1 MLIQAAAAMLA
12 AGFVVAATAAE
23 EPPPLPN
30 PPGGGIWS
38 QVDCAESSGG
48 CDLGVG
54 SGPSSKRDATKD
66 MPRRSGGRPPAAGA
80 SAGPVVGA
88 PVCTTTAEIA
98 PEIRDNWIA
107 EGRLKPGQ
115 RFVLRTCDPG
125 GREWLVLDPAQ
136 NAAALVAPP
145 PDPRV
150 VAASAR
156 DRLALPTVAVRLS
169 PVGQQLVGL
178 PTWLWI
184 DAAGWRPVSRSVTVP
199 GATVTAT
206 AMPVSVRWTT
216 GDGTTVVCSGP
227 GTPYS
232 PTVAPEAA
240 SPDCGHVYRSV
251 SPDDGLAVSA
261 TVTWSVSWSG
271 AGEAGVFSGLASTGT
286 VRADVVDAPAVNV
299 TPGGGR

>member
-1 MLIQAAAAMLA
+1 MLNAVAASTLI
-12 AGFVVAATAAE
+12 GTFLVVAWAQGK
-23 EPPPLPN
+23 PPPA
-30 PPGGGIWS
+30 PPGGDIWS
-38 QVDCAESSGG
+38 QVSCEETRTG
-48 CDLGVG
+48 CDLSVG
-54 SGPSSKRDATKD
+54 TKSSG
-66 MPRRSGGRPPAAGA
+66 RSTEAPHRPGRPVAQPQQG
-80 SAGPVVGA
+80 G
-88 PVCTTTAEIA
+88 PVCTITAEIS
-98 PEIRDNWIA
+98 PEIRDSWIA
-107 EGRLKPGQ
+107 RGELQPGE

-136 NAAALVAPP
+136 NAAGLAVAP

-156 DRLALPTVAVRLS
+156 DRLALPAVAVRLS

-184 DAAGWRPVSRSVTVP
+184 DAAGWRPVSRSASVP

-206 AMPVSVRWTT
+206 ATPVSVRWTT

-251 SPDDGLAVSA
+251 SSEGGLAVSA

-271 AGEAGVFSGLASTGT
+271 AGEAGVFPGLSSTGT

>member
-12 AGFVVAATAAE
+12 AGFLVAATAAE
-23 EPPPLPN
+23 KPPPTPN
-30 PPGGGIWS
+30 PPGGGIWA
-38 QVDCAESSGG
+38 QVDCAESGGG
-48 CDLGVG
+48 CDLGAG
-54 SGPSSKRDATKD
+54 SGSSSLLKARKH
-66 MPRRSGGRPPAAGA
+66 MPRGSGGRPSAAG
-80 SAGPVVGA
+80 GPVAVA
-88 PVCTTTAEIA
+88 PVCSITAEIA
-98 PEIRDNWIA
+98 PEIRDNWIVQ
-107 EGRLKPGQ
+107 GRLKPGQ

-136 NAAALVAPP
+136 NTSGLAAPA

-156 DRLALPTVAVRLS
+156 DRLALPAVAVRLS
-169 PVGQQLVGL
+169 PVGEQLVGL

-184 DAAGWRPVSRSVTVP
+184 DAAGWRPVSRSASVP

-206 AMPVSVRWTT
+206 ATPVSVRWTT
-216 GDGTTVVCSGP
+216 GDGATLVCNGP

-232 PTVAPEAA
+232 PTVAPEAP
-240 SPDCGHVYRSV
+240 SPDCGHVYRAV
-251 SPDDGLAVSA
+251 SPEGGLAVSA

-271 AGEAGVFSGLASTGT
+271 AGEAGVFPGLASTAT

-299 TPGGGR
+299 SPGGGR